1 MRKTTKYI
9 VVLMLAMSTLAL
21 WSCYTLK
28 GFSISPETNTY
39 FVKTFEV
46 IAPAAPP
53 VLGQQLTESFKNK
66 VRNQTRL
73 AYNDLDPDVEFVATI
88 SDYTVSSEAP
98 QPNATTAF
106 NRLEIGISVEYIN
119 HKDEKKNWKQKFS
132 RFASFRSDANLLD
145 IQDQLVKDI
154 SALLFDDIFRKA
166 FEDW

>member
-1 MRKTTKYI
+1 MHQSTRLAGVI
-9 VVLMLAMSTLAL
+9 LLVLYCFSQ

-39 FVKTFEV
+39 FVKTFDV
-46 IAPAAPP
+46 LAPAAPP
-53 VLGQQLTESFKNK
+53 VIGQQLTESFKNK

-73 AYNDLDPDVEFVATI
+73 TYNDLDPDVEFVATI

-145 IQDQLVKDI
+145 IQDQLIKDI